1 MKIVTKQITNKPTTA
16 VQIPAHR
23 VIVVDC
29 SGSMGGELP
38 KLRKHLKNKLT
49 TMVQPNDL
57 LTIIWFSSKGKF
69 GTLFEGVEIATVAD
83 LSSVHSAIDRFLVPV
98 GLTGF
103 EDPLKD
109 VIRIAKDYPDM
120 PMSMSF
126 MTDGGEN
133 QSSKSA
139 IMKVCEELSDFVD
152 SATFV
157 EYGYYADSKMIVEM
171 AETVGAEVIQAES
184 FQGYTDSL
192 DKALQGRS
200 SGKRVVV
207 ENITADF
214 VVGSQQD
221 GFVVMKPDAS
231 GKVAF
236 PSNVVAYSFIE
247 GSGDDVEIASNIDAA
262 YMVSALI
269 QRGDMQTALSVAASI
284 GDADIYKSVEN
295 AFSKQDYA
303 VAVEKAN
310 SYGSGKIG
318 LYSTA
323 PKQTNLMPDP
333 NAYNVLTLLM
343 DLSSMPGNY
352 LEVSHPEFQYSA
364 IGSKREPVADANGFV
379 PKFTDKNGDILA
391 EITTLKF
398 DEDRP
403 NISMLV
409 RREGTV
415 SLPDNEHGFGNSI
428 ESFIWRNYAIVR
440 DGIVNVRKL
449 PLRLSKA
456 THDLLTQN
464 GVITEPFKVNQT
476 YIIDTKALPVINRS
490 MVESVW
496 TAKHM
501 FERQFDMYNEQ
512 VRFKIL
518 GTMFEK
524 AEFAPAF
531 AAKYGDEA
539 TAFLKEYGVT
549 PGGFSAKTVKG
560 ESVDPYVAKTLEI
573 KMSGLNTI
581 PKIDDVK
588 KAIADGKKLT
598 PSQQVVANQLQ
609 YIGTISDPEQ
619 AYLETRKNVRLIRDE
634 IVMAKFGI
642 ILGKKWFPDFA
653 SYEEDT
659 IEMDFKLGK
668 LIKCQAVLA
677 DKEI

>member
-1 MKIVTKQITNKPTTA
+1 
-16 VQIPAHR
+16 
-23 VIVVDC
+23 
-29 SGSMGGELP
+29 
-38 KLRKHLKNKLT
+38 
-49 TMVQPNDL
+49 
-57 LTIIWFSSKGKF
+57 
-69 GTLFEGVEIATVAD
+69 
-83 LSSVHSAIDRFLVPV
+83 
-98 GLTGF
+98 
-103 EDPLKD
+103 
-109 VIRIAKDYPDM
+109 
-120 PMSMSF
+120 MS
-126 MTDGGEN
+126 DGGEN
-133 QSSKSA
+133 QSSKAA
-139 IMKVCEELSDFVD
+139 IMKVCEVLSDYVD

-157 EYGYYADSKMIVEM
+157 EYGYYADHNMIMDM
-171 AETVGAEVIQAES
+171 AETVGAEVVQAEN
-184 FQGYTDSL
+184 FQSYTDSL

-200 SGKRVVV
+200 SGKRIVV
-207 ENITADF
+207 ENIEADF

-221 GFVVMKPDAS
+221 GFIIMKPDAS

-236 PSNVVAYSFIE
+236 PSNVIAYSVIE
-247 GSGDDVEIASNIDAA
+247 GSGDNVEITSNIDAA

-269 QRGDMQTALSVAASI
+269 QRGDTQTAMSVAAAI
-284 GDADIYKSVEN
+284 GDVDIYKTVEN

-310 SYGSGKIG
+310 SYGSGKMA

-323 PKQTNLMPDP
+323 PKQANLMPDP

-343 DLSSMPGNY
+343 DLASEPGNY
-352 LEVSHPEFQYSA
+352 LEVTHPEFQYSA
-364 IGSKREPVADANGFV
+364 IGGKRDSVPDANGFV
-379 PKFTDKNGDILA
+379 PKFSDKNGDILA

-464 GVITEPFKVNQT
+464 GVITEPFKVNKT

-496 TAKHM
+496 TAKQM
-501 FERQFDMYNEQ
+501 FERQFDLYTQQ

-531 AAKYGDEA
+531 ASKYGDEA

-549 PGGFSAKTVKG
+549 PGGFSPKTVKG
-560 ESVDPYVAKTLEI
+560 ESVDPYLAKTLEI

-588 KAIADGKKLT
+588 KAVADGKKLT
-598 PSQQVVANQLQ
+598 PSQQVVANQLK
-609 YIGTISDPEQ
+609 YIGDIENPEK
-619 AYLETRKNVRLIRDE
+619 AYNETRKTVREIRDQ

-659 IEMDFKLGK
+659 LEMDFNLGK

-677 DKEI
+677 DKEV